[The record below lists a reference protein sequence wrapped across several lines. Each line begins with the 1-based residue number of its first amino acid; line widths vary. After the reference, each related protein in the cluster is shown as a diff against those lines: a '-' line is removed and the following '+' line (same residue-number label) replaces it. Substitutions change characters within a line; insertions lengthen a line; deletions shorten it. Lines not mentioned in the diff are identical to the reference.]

1 MGACLCRDIEVPDE
15 GPAVVS
21 ALIDECLQPNP
32 AKRPSAAA
40 ICERIE
46 VCTCQS
52 DDSHPMLL
60 LLDLSST

>member
-1 MGACLCRDIEVPDE
+1 MTGLHDVTGACLCRDIEVPDE

-32 AKRPSAAA
+32 AKRPTAAA

-46 VCTCQS
+46 VWPAPGIS
-52 DDSHPMLL
+52 WRK
-60 LLDLSST
+60 